1 MLFGAYFCIYL
12 TFLVNSAVAELDVDD
27 LIEESGRFTI
37 EGKVYS
43 PEIYSSNVNWQKDTA
58 ISINNGEYN
67 GYLKEDGTFV
77 ISNVPSGSYV
87 VEIVNPDYMYESVS
101 IFAFHE
107 LFIHVTRMWFFLE
120 RFEWKS
126 IRKES
131 SELEN

>member
-1 MLFGAYFCIYL
+1 MKKANQNLKLFGAVLGIFL
-12 TFLVNSAVAELDVDD
+12 TFLVSNAVAELDVDD
-27 LIEESGRFTI
+27 VIEESGRFTI

-87 VEIVNPDYMYESVS
+87 VEIINPDYMYESVS
-101 IFAFHE
+101 S
-107 LFIHVTRMWFFLE
+107 FL
-120 RFEWKS
+120 
-126 IRKES
+126 
-131 SELEN
+131 LVMNYALCDTT

>member
-1 MLFGAYFCIYL
+1 MNKANQKFMLVGAYLSIIL
-12 TFLVNSAVAELDVDD
+12 TFLVSNAVGELDADD
-27 LIEESGRFTI
+27 TLEESGRFVI

-87 VEIVNPDYMYESVS
+87 VEIINPDYMYESVS
-101 IFAFHE
+101 IATHFSTF
-107 LFIHVTRMWFFLE
+107 R
-120 RFEWKS
+120 S
-126 IRKES
+126 
-131 SELEN
+131 

>member
-1 MLFGAYFCIYL
+1 MKKINQNVMLFGAYLCIYL
-12 TFLVNSAVAELDVDD
+12 TFLASYAVAELDVDD

-87 VEIVNPDYMYESVS
+87 VEIINPDYMYESVS
-101 IFAFHE
+101 IFC
-107 LFIHVTRMWFFLE
+107 FL
-120 RFEWKS
+120 
-126 IRKES
+126 
-131 SELEN
+131 

>member
-1 MLFGAYFCIYL
+1 MLFGAYLCIYL

-87 VEIVNPDYMYESVS
+87 VEIINPDYMYESVS

-107 LFIHVTRMWFFLE
+107 LFIHVTRMCFFLE